1 MEWIPAVC
9 QPQPET
15 HLKHPLLCACKVAT
29 LDFRAMLYTVASA
42 YSLIGMVVSLTIS
55 DFRQV
60 ALPATNFVLPVLL
73 GIEL

>member
-1 MEWIPAVC
+1 MEWILAVWLSLESISNIPC
-9 QPQPET
+9 SV
-15 HLKHPLLCACKVAT
+15 LARIAT
-29 LDFRAMLYTVASA
+29 LNFRAMLYTVASA
-42 YSLIGMVVSLTIS
+42 YSLVGTVVSLTVS